1 MQNTLKFYRAK
12 LKSKPELIL
21 SFIFIAVFSFLI
33 VVPFLKMIYTTL
45 TYQTYDL
52 RLARGAVKGAFTLFH
67 YQRVFA
73 SDLTKAFF
81 ITPFINSIYVGF
93 SVTVIA
99 MIIGSLLAWLFVR
112 TDIPYKKFFQTIIV
126 VPYMIPSW
134 VIALAWLLFF
144 QNSRIGGKSGVLSIF
159 FGINVPDWLS
169 YGFVPTVICLALHY
183 YSYTFL
189 LMSGA
194 LRTIDSELE
203 EAGAIAGL
211 KRRDVLRKI
220 TFPLVLPALG
230 SSFVLTVTRSMGTFG
245 TPALLGLPVRFFTL
259 PTQIYAMIN
268 SRNMGDSFVLALVLI
283 VLAFTAISI
292 NNRIIGV
299 RKSFVTMK
307 GKGFRANPMKLGKAK
322 PVLLAVMF
330 IFILL
335 IIVLPIVMLTWST
348 FMRQADNYSIS
359 NLTSHFWIG
368 ESDAQISSGEPGIF
382 RNRGILRA
390 TLNSIKLGI
399 MASLINALL
408 GLLIGY
414 SVVKNRG
421 TRLSKVIEGVA
432 FAPYVFPGIAFSAIY
447 LGMFSKS
454 FGPIPALY
462 GTFSLILLIVVVKN
476 LPFSSRSGIAAMLQ
490 VDKSLEETASI
501 QGIPW
506 FKRFRLIILPLCKSG
521 FISGMLLTFITSM
534 RELSLVILLVAPTTG
549 LLTTVIFSYKTQ
561 EQTQH
566 VNGVTLMLLVIII
579 IANIL
584 IKLFA
589 NIKNEQS
596 INLG

>member
-211 KRRDVLRKI
+211 KRRDVLKKI